1 MAKKLPLWGR
11 REKRVGFFSLSP
23 NWKVVW
29 ETEVAGRRKRE
40 RGRRNISPGSAKNAF
55 SSFPSVSEAFF
66 SQPLIFGVGKAEAEI
81 LITPDKLLPW
91 NKILYLFSDPLW
103 AFYLQQS
110 AEKVVRYWLATFL
123 AFSKAF
129 SPRQT
134 MQGFICT
141 PPIQF
146 PWHETIRV
154 NNYLNLFSRDD
165 LRTFFSHLL
174 IALSFIDG
182 FYLLF
187 SFVEAFRR

>member
-1 MAKKLPLWGR
+1 MRAAGSWNCPTVLVVSLFPRGGKMPKKLPLWGR

-66 SQPLIFGVGKAEAEI
+66 SQPLIFGVGKVEAEI

-91 NKILYLFSDPLW
+91 NKILYLFRDPLW

-110 AEKVVRYWLATFL
+110 AEKVVRYWLATLSRFVTQL
-123 AFSKAF
+123 CATTRCTSVVRIK
-129 SPRQT
+129 
-134 MQGFICT
+134 CT
-141 PPIQF
+141 PSF
-146 PWHETIRV
+146 P
-154 NNYLNLFSRDD
+154 
-165 LRTFFSHLL
+165 
-174 IALSFIDG
+174 
-182 FYLLF
+182 
-187 SFVEAFRR
+187 